1 MANTNNNSIGDS
13 PIIWPAKFVLMVIA
27 EENTEA
33 PSEEETMGFLESAF
47 PILSTSDFANLHV
60 SVVRAHQTCSNS
72 KEEWDKVWDTFLSQ
86 LQTFKISET
95 FSVMKEIAQIYWLFK
110 MEESMNEIMVNF
122 TYRMSQYEQYL
133 QISKS
138 DYRSILEE
146 AKEITGYNQFN
157 EDDN

>member
-1 MANTNNNSIGDS
+1 MANTNYNSIGDS
-13 PIIWPAKFVLMVIA
+13 PIIWPAKFVIMVIA

-47 PILSTSDFANLHV
+47 PNLSTSDFANLH
-60 SVVRAHQTCSNS
+60 SFVVKAHGTCSNS

-95 FSVMKEIAQIYWLFK
+95 FSAMKEIAHIYWLFK
-110 MEESMNEIMVNF
+110 MEESMNEVMENF

-157 EDDN
+157 EDN